1 MKKRKMSIQYFQKK
15 NLKYMM
21 LAFAFL
27 MAGTTAACGKKTD
40 TTENVA
46 ETYTDGLSDVDLSD
60 VKVELGNYKGLIFS
74 IEPVEAIT
82 DEDVENQ
89 IQAIL
94 QSYSEDD
101 ISKKQVIK
109 DGDLVSIDVEA
120 YIGDEQY
127 GEKET
132 DYYVTI
138 GSGVFLDGDDT
149 QLIGNKSGDS
159 LTITKAYPSDYGLD
173 TLAGKTVDYKIKING
188 IVTSEQTIPELT
200 DAFVSSISDCKT
212 VDEFRDYVKQELEA
226 NAQEQQ
232 KVEKED
238 MIWNQ
243 IVSQMTVVNFPED
256 VRTKK
261 ITEYK
266 SYDEDSAAL
275 ENMSLETYVETY
287 YNISIEEYEQ
297 QVEDEVDREIDI
309 ELAKKTIA
317 KQEKISEDE
326 VNDYL
331 VSVSIFNEADKTK

>member
-1 MKKRKMSIQYFQKK
+1 M
-15 NLKYMM
+15 
-21 LAFAFL
+21 
-27 MAGTTAACGKKTD
+27 
-40 TTENVA
+40 
-46 ETYTDGLSDVDLSD
+46 
-60 VKVELGNYKGLIFS
+60 
-74 IEPVEAIT
+74 
-82 DEDVENQ
+82 
-89 IQAIL
+89 
-94 QSYSEDD
+94 
-101 ISKKQVIK
+101 
-109 DGDLVSIDVEA
+109 
-120 YIGDEQY
+120 
-127 GEKET
+127 
-132 DYYVTI
+132 
-138 GSGVFLDGDDT
+138 
-149 QLIGNKSGDS
+149 
-159 LTITKAYPSDYGLD
+159 
-173 TLAGKTVDYKIKING
+173 
-188 IVTSEQTIPELT
+188 
-200 DAFVSSISDCKT
+200 
-212 VDEFRDYVKQELEA
+212 
-226 NAQEQQ
+226 
-232 KVEKED
+232 VEKED